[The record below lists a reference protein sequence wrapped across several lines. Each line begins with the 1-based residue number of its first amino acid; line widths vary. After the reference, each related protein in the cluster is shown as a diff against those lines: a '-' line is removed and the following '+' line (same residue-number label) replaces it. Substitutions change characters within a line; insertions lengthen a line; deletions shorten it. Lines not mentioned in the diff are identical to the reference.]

1 MNSSKITLFFSVCYY
16 FSSLLPQYLLLLIIY
31 FFSDDKFIKVVL
43 IFLVILSTFFLCL
56 LNKKLKQTMEY
67 SNAQGMR
74 TVMVGT
80 EKNSGIVEFFLSITL
95 PVVTSFSNDAHP
107 MLSIIIVLF
116 IQFCLFLFYMS
127 STDSFF
133 NISMIILG
141 YNLYTVED
149 SNKKCGIKYVITRN
163 NNIYNKKIKV
173 VCISK
178 NDPDF
183 KYSLYK
189 NK

>member
-1 MNSSKITLFFSVCYY
+1 MNSDRITLFFSLNYY

-31 FFSDDKFIKVVL
+31 FVNDDKFIKWAL
-43 IFLVILSTFFLCL
+43 CILVILSTCSLCL
-56 LNKKLKQTMEY
+56 LNKKLKETMEY
-67 SNAQGMR
+67 SNAQGIH
-74 TVMVGT
+74 TVKVGT

-107 MLSIIIVLF
+107 MLSLVIVLF
-116 IQFCLFLFYMS
+116 IQFFLFLFYMS

-133 NISMIILG
+133 NISLIILG
-141 YNLYTVED
+141 YNIYSVED
-149 SNKKCGIKYVITRN
+149 PYNKCGMKYVITRN
-163 NNIYNKKIKV
+163 SMVYNKTIKV
-173 VCISK
+173 VYISK
-178 NDPDF
+178 NDPNF